1 LKEEDF
7 AVPFV
12 ADTIR
17 FVAAHAGASVG
28 AGAGHDR
35 VVVPRCVALRES
47 AWFGRGVAVSVEAR
61 VSQSR
66 GSEPFAR
73 RSHSASVHGE
83 GVVTPDGLNT
93 RNFHRTGWFLPRMPN

>member
-1 LKEEDF
+1 
-7 AVPFV
+7 
-12 ADTIR
+12 
-17 FVAAHAGASVG
+17 
-28 AGAGHDR
+28 
-35 VVVPRCVALRES
+35 
-47 AWFGRGVAVSVEAR
+47 VSVEAR